1 MTLTPEERVAQVRIA
16 PEEVLEGERSALA
29 AGMVIA
35 RAWRD
40 PDFLD
45 RLVSGPREVLTAAG
59 IELPPG
65 VEVRVVVDTPT
76 VKYVHMT
83 SWTSEPQELLP
94 LFRELLPLP
103 EGSEI
108 RLIQNTEQA
117 VCLVVPLAP
126 PEPEVLTDVEL
137 LRRLAPRA
145 AIWAT
150 SESLVNSVQFT
161 EGIIDILGAAVE
173 AELVSTT
180 TTALAETQAISLTQI
195 VLGEAE
201 AAATT
206 TTVAAEAEAFAVE
219 AEVTASTTTV
229 AAEAEAAAVEA
240 EAVATTTTL
249 AAEAEVVAVEAE
261 AVASTTTA
269 AAEAEV
275 TAVEAEA
282 VASTSTVLAEAEAVA
297 IAAIVLT

>member
-29 AGMVIA
+29 TGMVIA

-45 RLVSGPREVLTAAG
+45 RLVSSPGEVLTAAG
-59 IELPPG
+59 LELPSG
-65 VEVRVVVDTPT
+65 VGVRVVVDTPV
-76 VKYVHMT
+76 VKHIHLT
-83 SWTSEPQELLP
+83 SWTSEPEELLP
-94 LFRELLPLP
+94 LLRELLPLP
-103 EGSEI
+103 EGSEV

-126 PEPEVLTDVEL
+126 PEPETLTDVEL

-161 EGIIDILGAAVE
+161 EGVIDILGAAVE

-180 TTALAETQAISLTQI
+180 TTAVAETQAISLTNI

-201 AAATT
+201 SAATT
-206 TTVAAEAEAFAVE
+206 TTVAAEAEALAFAVE
-219 AEVTASTTTV
+219 AEAATTTTTV
-229 AAEAEAAAVEA
+229 AAEAEAAAMEA
-240 EAVATTTTL
+240 EAVAT
-249 AAEAEVVAVEAE
+249 
-261 AVASTTTA
+261 
-269 AAEAEV
+269 
-275 TAVEAEA
+275 
-282 VASTSTVLAEAEAVA
+282 TSTVLAEAEAVA
-297 IAAIVLT
+297 VAAIVLT

>member
-1 MTLTPEERVAQVRIA
+1 
-16 PEEVLEGERSALA
+16 
-29 AGMVIA
+29 
-35 RAWRD
+35 
-40 PDFLD
+40 
-45 RLVSGPREVLTAAG
+45 
-59 IELPPG
+59 
-65 VEVRVVVDTPT
+65 
-76 VKYVHMT
+76 MT
-83 SWTSEPQELLP
+83 SWTSESEELLP
-94 LFRELLPLP
+94 LLREMLPLP
-103 EGSEI
+103 QGREI

-126 PEPEVLTDVEL
+126 PEPETLTDVEL

-180 TTALAETQAISLTQI
+180 TTALAETQAISLTNI

-201 AAATT
+201 ATGT
-206 TTVAAEAEAFAVE
+206 
-219 AEVTASTTTV
+219 
-229 AAEAEAAAVEA
+229 
-240 EAVATTTTL
+240 
-249 AAEAEVVAVEAE
+249 
-261 AVASTTTA
+261 TTTA

-282 VASTSTVLAEAEAVA
+282 EAVATSSTALAEAEAVA
-297 IAAIVLT
+297 VAAIVLT

>member
-29 AGMVIA
+29 TGMVIA

-45 RLVSGPREVLTAAG
+45 RLVASPRDVLTAAG
-59 IELPPG
+59 LELPSG
-65 VEVRVVVDTPT
+65 VDVRVVVDTPT
-76 VKYVHMT
+76 VRYIHMT
-83 SWTSEPQELLP
+83 SWTSESEELLP
-94 LFRELLPLP
+94 LLREMLPLP
-103 EGSEI
+103 QGREI

-126 PEPEVLTDVEL
+126 PEPETLTDVEL

-180 TTALAETQAISLTQI
+180 TTALAETQAISLTNI

-201 AAATT
+201 ATAT
-206 TTVAAEAEAFAVE
+206 
-219 AEVTASTTTV
+219 
-229 AAEAEAAAVEA
+229 
-240 EAVATTTTL
+240 
-249 AAEAEVVAVEAE
+249 
-261 AVASTTTA
+261 TTTA

-282 VASTSTVLAEAEAVA
+282 EAEAVATSSTALAEAEAVA
-297 IAAIVLT
+297 VAAIVLT

>member
-1 MTLTPEERVAQVRIA
+1 MTLTPEERAEHVRIA
-16 PEEVLEGERSALA
+16 PEEVLDSERSQLA
-29 AGMVIA
+29 TGMVIA

-40 PDFLD
+40 PDYLE
-45 RLVSGPREVLTAAG
+45 RLLSHPREVLTAAG
-59 IELPPG
+59 LEIPPG
-65 VEVRVVVDTPT
+65 LEIRVVKDTPAI
-76 VKYVHMT
+76 KYVNMT
-83 SWTSEPQELLP
+83 RWTSEPEELLP
-94 LFRELLPLP
+94 LFEEMLPLP
-103 EGSEI
+103 EGNEI

-126 PEPEVLTDVEL
+126 KEPETLTDVDL

-161 EGIIDILGAAVE
+161 EGVADILGAAVE

-180 TTALAETQAISLTQI
+180 TTVLAETQAVSLTNI

-206 TTVAAEAEAFAVE
+206 TTVAAEAEA
-219 AEVTASTTTV
+219 
-229 AAEAEAAAVEA
+229 AAIEA

-249 AAEAEVVAVEAE
+249 AAEAEVAAVEAE
-261 AVASTTTA
+261 AAATTTTA

-275 TAVEAEA
+275 AGVEVEAA
-282 VASTSTVLAEAEAVA
+282 VTSTTALAEAEAVA

>member
-1 MTLTPEERVAQVRIA
+1 MTLTPEERVEHVTIA
-16 PEEVLEGERSALA
+16 PEEVLEGERSSLVT
-29 AGMVIA
+29 GLVIA

-40 PDFLD
+40 PDYLD
-45 RLVSGPREVLTAAG
+45 RLLASPREVLTAAG
-59 IELPPG
+59 LEIPPG
-65 VEVRVVVDTPT
+65 VEVRVVADTPT
-76 VKYVHMT
+76 VRYVNMT
-83 SWTSEPQELLP
+83 RWTSEPEELVP
-94 LFRELLPLP
+94 LFREMLPLP
-103 EGSEI
+103 KGNEI
-108 RLIQNTEQA
+108 RLIQDTEQA

-126 PEPEVLTDVEL
+126 AEPETITDVDL

-150 SESLVNSVQFT
+150 SESLVNTVQFT
-161 EGIIDILGAAVE
+161 EAVLDILGGGVE
-173 AELVSTT
+173 AELISTT
-180 TTALAETQAISLTQI
+180 TTVLAETQAISLTWA

-206 TTVAAEAEAFAVE
+206 TTVAAEAEA
-219 AEVTASTTTV
+219 TAI
-229 AAEAEAAAVEA
+229 EA

-249 AAEAEVVAVEAE
+249 AAEAEVAAIEAE
-261 AVASTTTA
+261 AAATTTTA

-282 VASTSTVLAEAEAVA
+282 AVTSTTAIAEAEAVA